1 MLLLNPKEARSWR
14 THPESGARFLILPAD
29 SVAQNDIEARAKK
42 AAAEQGGEFFGHLA
56 RIVAAERVENWEGV
70 GGPEGALPCTPEN
83 RERLARVHENTLMP
97 WLVREVRD
105 LGNFIDKE
113 DAAAKNA

>member
-1 MLLLNPKEARSWR
+1 MLLLNPREAKSWR
-14 THPESGARFLILPAD
+14 THPESGASFLILPAD
-29 SVAQNDIEARAKK
+29 SIAQNDIEARAKK

-56 RIVAAERVENWEGV
+56 RIVAAERVDDWTGV
-70 GGPEGALPCTPEN
+70 GGPDGPLPCTPEN
-83 RERLARVHENTLMP
+83 RAQLARVHENTIMP

-105 LGNFIDKE
+105 LGNFIAQE